1 MCGIVQH
8 HMNLIELQE
17 LGLSKGQ
24 IKVYDAVLELGI
36 TTLQHIQ
43 EKTGIERRNIYDTL
57 NKLIEKGF
65 ITYTLER
72 GKRTYQCTHPN
83 KLQEEILLKEQKLAD
98 LKQKL
103 PEINAL
109 FQAQKPNIRAEV
121 FRGEESIKA
130 LMDEALTYKK
140 SYWIGGTSFGDYG
153 QVSKNLLRWFEHW
166 MNRRIELKHKMYDL
180 VDWGTSLKGFEPIKK
195 KENEKRFYYYAQ
207 LPKNLQSPMVIL
219 IFGNK
224 VAQILW
230 SMQPFAFVL
239 ESEEIKESYMKYF
252 DYFWD

>member
-1 MCGIVQH
+1 
-8 HMNLIELQE
+8 MNLIELQE

-24 IKVYDAVLELGI
+24 INIYSAVLELGT

-43 EKTGIERRNIYDTL
+43 EKTGIERRNIYDIL

-65 ITYTLER
+65 ISYTLEK

-83 KLQEEILLKEQKLAD
+83 KLQEEIIQKEEQLTK

-103 PEINAL
+103 PEITSI
-109 FQAQKPNIRAEV
+109 FQSQKPNIRAEV
-121 FRGEESIKA
+121 FRGDEGIKS
-130 LMDEALTYKK
+130 LLNEALTYPK
-140 SYWIGGTSFGDYG
+140 SYWIGGTSFGEYK
-153 QVSKNLLRWFEHW
+153 QVSNGLIIWFKHW
-166 MNRRIELKHKMYDL
+166 MNRRIDLKHEMYDL
-180 VDWGTSLKGFEPIKK
+180 VDYGTSLEGFEPTKK
-195 KENEKRFYYYAQ
+195 KENAKRFYYYAQ
-207 LPKNLQSPMVIL
+207 LPKNLKSPMVIL

-239 ESEEIKESYMKYF
+239 ESKAIKESYMKYF
-252 DYFWD
+252 EFFWEK

>member
-1 MCGIVQH
+1 
-8 HMNLIELQE
+8 MNLAELQE
-17 LGLSKGQ
+17 LGLSVGQ
-24 IKVYDAVLELGI
+24 IKVYVAVLELGN
-36 TTLQHIQ
+36 TTLQNIQ

-65 ITYTLER
+65 ISYTVER
-72 GKRTYQCTHPN
+72 GKRSYQCAHPS
-83 KLQEEILLKEQKLAD
+83 KLQEEILLKEQQLAK

-103 PEINAL
+103 PEITSL
-109 FQAQKPNIRAEV
+109 FQAQKPDIRAEV
-121 FRGEESIKA
+121 FRGDEGIKA

-140 SYWIGGTSFGDYG
+140 SYWIGGTSFGEYR
-153 QVSKNLLRWFEHW
+153 QVSSNLLRWFEHW
-166 MNRRIELKHKMYDL
+166 MNRRIELKHEMYDL
-180 VDWGTSLKGFEPIKK
+180 VDHGTYLKGFEPKNK
-195 KENEKRFYYYAQ
+195 KENENRFYYYAQ
-207 LPKNLQSPMVIL
+207 LPKNLESPMVIL

-252 DYFWD
+252 NFFWKET